1 DAAGWLDRYE
11 WAVTRTGLWPH
22 PGPRGVSHTRCTC
35 TSKETTMPQTVEP
48 TDKQL
53 TANGLTF
60 HYVDWGTA
68 GRPPMLLLHGF
79 NQTAHTWDEFC
90 PRVCRDYHVRAFDQ
104 RGHGDTQWAPDK
116 DYSRDTMVRDIAAMV
131 RELVL
136 PPFILIGMSMGGA
149 NAMTYT

>member
-1 DAAGWLDRYE
+1 M
-11 WAVTRTGLWPH
+11 H
-22 PGPRGVSHTRCTC
+22 P
-35 TSKETTMPQTVEP
+35 KEVNVPQTVEP

-90 PRVCRDYHVRAFDQ
+90 LRGCLAYHFVHMLEHGEGEKQRAIDDDYTRDA
-104 RGHGDTQWAPDK
+104 
-116 DYSRDTMVRDIAAMV
+116 MVQDIAADV
-131 RELVL
+131 RALVL
-136 PPFILIGMSMGGA
+136 PPFILIGMSMGGD
-149 NAMTYT
+149 NAMSCTSRYPTTVKALVLV

>member
-1 DAAGWLDRYE
+1 MHR
-11 WAVTRTGLWPH
+11 
-22 PGPRGVSHTRCTC
+22 
-35 TSKETTMPQTVEP
+35 KEVNVPQTVVP

-90 PRVCRDYHVRAFDQ
+90 PRVCQDYHVRAVDQ
-104 RGHGDTQWAPDK
+104 RGHGDTQ
-116 DYSRDTMVRDIAAMV
+116 
-131 RELVL
+131 
-136 PPFILIGMSMGGA
+136 
-149 NAMTYT
+149 